1 MAPQE
6 FPRSFVEPWKRLVKY
21 RKDGYANEFP
31 SYSSGEL
38 DALITTCSPTSL
50 FLGTGHSIYKRA
62 LIPAIMSA
70 KHSVHLV
77 TCFWADSP
85 SLTDL
90 GDALTELIDTRSLKG
105 NMPTLHMTIG
115 FSSLGLMQKLLHTT
129 SRKGC
134 VYDPSQWP
142 SLGLPTQETLRR
154 GNVELTVKTLFF
166 TPFSVMHPKFL
177 IVDNTTAWVP
187 SCNMSW
193 ERWLEGCIEVH
204 GGAVQTLLEFHRKVW
219 GTEPKHPQHN
229 STAPL
234 VLAGRS
240 RQSSR
245 DEQSADSSLL
255 GGNGMSAIQSAR
267 LSLGEVPA
275 ILLPSSHHR
284 NPGFS
289 FLPTNA
295 PSSPPMTPLNAAL
308 LTLLS
313 NAQHSISIITPN
325 LTSRA
330 AIAALLS
337 ALDRGV
343 DVEIRT
349 SRSMMLLEQIVTAGT
364 TTSRCVSSLVKAY
377 TTLVEER
384 KASRQ
389 ADAERQLPPLGRL
402 RIYYYRPMKGAD
414 SEDEPVQ
421 CHFKMTL
428 VDGEYVVF
436 GSGNMD
442 RASWWTSQELGLL
455 LYVPGFVEHE
465 LWGRILKNRGD
476 LVFPC

>member
-1 MAPQE
+1 
-6 FPRSFVEPWKRLVKY
+6 
-21 RKDGYANEFP
+21 
-31 SYSSGEL
+31 
-38 DALITTCSPTSL
+38 
-50 FLGTGHSIYKRA
+50 
-62 LIPAIMSA
+62 
-70 KHSVHLV
+70 
-77 TCFWADSP
+77 
-85 SLTDL
+85 
-90 GDALTELIDTRSLKG
+90 
-105 NMPTLHMTIG
+105 MPKLHMTIG
-115 FSSLGLMQKLLHTT
+115 FSSLGLIQKLLHTS
-129 SRKGC
+129 SRRGC

-142 SLGLPTQETLRR
+142 TLGLPTQETLRR
-154 GNVELTVKTLFF
+154 GNIELTVKTLFF

-177 IVDNTTAWVP
+177 IIDDTTAWVP

-204 GGAVQTLLEFHRKVW
+204 GGAVQALLEFHRRVW
-219 GTEPKHPQHN
+219 GTGPTNLHDSSSSE
-229 STAPL
+229 PL

-289 FLPTNA
+289 FLPTMA
-295 PSSPPMTPLNAAL
+295 PCSPPMTPLNAAL
-308 LTLLS
+308 LTLFG
-313 NAQHSISIITPN
+313 NAQHSISIVTPN

-330 AIAALLS
+330 AAEGLLS
-337 ALDRGV
+337 ALNRGV

-364 TTSRCVSSLVKAY
+364 TTSRCVSALIKRYKCLVD
-377 TTLVEER
+377 ER

-389 ADAERQLPPLGRL
+389 TDTERQLPPVGRL
-402 RIYYYRPMKGAD
+402 SIYYYHPLKGAD

-455 LYVPGFVEHE
+455 LYVPGFTEHE
-465 LWGRILKNRGD
+465 IWGRILKNRGD
-476 LVFPC
+476 LVYPCATN